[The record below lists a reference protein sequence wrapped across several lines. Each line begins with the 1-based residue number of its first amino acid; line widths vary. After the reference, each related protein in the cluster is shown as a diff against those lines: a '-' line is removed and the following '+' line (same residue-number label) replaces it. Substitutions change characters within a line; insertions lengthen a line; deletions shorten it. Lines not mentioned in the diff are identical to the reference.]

1 MNQVTKSI
9 NVIGN
14 ASDDIQEKYK
24 NLIED
29 VMVEYNKM
37 QSLSNLLDK
46 TKNETAIKVITEEY
60 VKAEIQWNKNINT
73 LGTFILYYVPEGVQ
87 YSLFVDFNSLEVRI
101 SFENIDKEI
110 FDKITENVKT
120 VGWIFK

>member
-60 VKAEIQWNKNINT
+60 IKAEIQWNKNINT

>member
-29 VMVEYNKM
+29 VMTEYNKM
-37 QSLSNLLDK
+37 QSLSRLLDK
-46 TKNETAIKVITEEY
+46 TTNETAIKVITEEY
-60 VKAEIQWNKNINT
+60 IKAEIQWNKNINT

-87 YSLFVDFNSLEVRI
+87 YNLFVDFNSLEVRI

>member
-60 VKAEIQWNKNINT
+60 IKAEIQWNKNINT

-87 YSLFVDFNSLEVRI
+87 YNLFVDFNSLEVRI

>member
-29 VMVEYNKM
+29 VMAEYNKM

>member
-37 QSLSNLLDK
+37 QPLSRLLDK
-46 TKNETAIKVITEEY
+46 TTNETAIKVITEEY

>member
-37 QSLSNLLDK
+37 QSLSRLLDK
-46 TKNETAIKVITEEY
+46 TTNETAIKVITEEY
-60 VKAEIQWNKNINT
+60 IKAEIQWNKNINT

>member
-24 NLIED
+24 NLIDD

-37 QSLSNLLDK
+37 QSLSRLLDK
-46 TKNETAIKVITEEY
+46 TTNETAIKVITEEY

-87 YSLFVDFNSLEVRI
+87 YNLFVDFNSLEVRI

>member
-37 QSLSNLLDK
+37 QSLSRLLDK
-46 TKNETAIKVITEEY
+46 TTNETAIKVITEEY

-87 YSLFVDFNSLEVRI
+87 YNLFVDFNSLEVRI

>member
-37 QSLSNLLDK
+37 QSLSRLLDK

-87 YSLFVDFNSLEVRI
+87 YNLFVDFNSLEVRI

>member
-87 YSLFVDFNSLEVRI
+87 YNLFVDFNSLEVRI

>member
-37 QSLSNLLDK
+37 QSLSRLLDK
-46 TKNETAIKVITEEY
+46 TTNETAIKVITEEY
-60 VKAEIQWNKNINT
+60 IKAEIQWNKNINT

-87 YSLFVDFNSLEVRI
+87 YNLFVDFNSLEVRI

>member
-24 NLIED
+24 NLIDD

-37 QSLSNLLDK
+37 QSLSRLLDK
-46 TKNETAIKVITEEY
+46 TTNETAIKVITEEY
-60 VKAEIQWNKNINT
+60 IKAEIQWNKNINT

-87 YSLFVDFNSLEVRI
+87 YNLFVDFNSLEVRI

>member
-24 NLIED
+24 NLIDD

-60 VKAEIQWNKNINT
+60 IKAEIQWNKNINT

-87 YSLFVDFNSLEVRI
+87 YNLFVDFNSLEVRI

>member
-24 NLIED
+24 NLIDD

-60 VKAEIQWNKNINT
+60 IKAEIQWNKNINT

>member
-14 ASDDIQEKYK
+14 TSDDIQEKYK

-37 QSLSNLLDK
+37 QSLSRLLDK
-46 TKNETAIKVITEEY
+46 TTNETAIKVITEEY
-60 VKAEIQWNKNINT
+60 IKAEIQWNKNINT

-87 YSLFVDFNSLEVRI
+87 YNLFVDFNSLEVRI